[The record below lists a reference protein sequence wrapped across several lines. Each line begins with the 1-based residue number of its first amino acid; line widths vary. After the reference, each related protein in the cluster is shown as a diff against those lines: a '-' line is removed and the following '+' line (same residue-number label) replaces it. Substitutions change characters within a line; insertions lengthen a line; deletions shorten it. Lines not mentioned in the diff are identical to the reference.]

1 MNGGLLIN
9 QIGELLV
16 RRLAE
21 AVQACAEDGRMRR
34 DVKDEDARVADLYR
48 LGEKLGIHRR
58 DILLATKF
66 AAARRWIDVV
76 DLDEYRCQA
85 RLRPDGCEMLEQGGF
100 TGILEEN
107 PGLPGQKR
115 F

>member
-48 LGEKLGIHRR
+48 LGEKLACDPEPAGAEFRTNSTLCGIV
-58 DILLATKF
+58 ASYT
-66 AAARRWIDVV
+66 
-76 DLDEYRCQA
+76 
-85 RLRPDGCEMLEQGGF
+85 
-100 TGILEEN
+100 
-107 PGLPGQKR
+107 
-115 F
+115 